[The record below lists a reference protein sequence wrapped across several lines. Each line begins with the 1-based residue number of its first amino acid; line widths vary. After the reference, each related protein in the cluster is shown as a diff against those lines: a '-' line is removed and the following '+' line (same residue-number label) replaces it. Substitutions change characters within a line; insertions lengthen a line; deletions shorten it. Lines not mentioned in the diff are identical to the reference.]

1 MAVLT
6 FILATGWAGLRIDS
20 RADALPDLII
30 WGPSVNPSIT
40 VTTFA
45 TNDCTVLEGCSG
57 AGTRR
62 LLRFNTLTRNIGT
75 ADLVIGSP
83 TNSPLFEF
91 DPCHGHYH
99 FSGFAEYRLFNGC
112 GQVAVSAKRAF
123 CLADYGRFDT
133 NASPFFK
140 YTCANQGIQAGWY
153 DVYSSNTPCQWMD
166 ITGLP
171 PGDYTLQVEVNP
183 QHLLTE
189 SDYSNN
195 LTNIPVAIPLLDTNT
210 NGMGDDWE
218 ILYGVTDPNA
228 DADGDRMS
236 NLHEYLAGT
245 DPTNSAS
252 AFRISSIACEGNDLR
267 VTWTTVGCKKYQLQA
282 ANGEA
287 DGTFSPNSFADIGP
301 LFTIPGSGEATTNHL
316 DVGAATNYTAR
327 YYRVRLSP

>member
-1 MAVLT
+1 MNLGAE
-6 FILATGWAGLRIDS
+6 
-20 RADALPDLII
+20 ALPDLII
-30 WGPSVNPSIT
+30 WGPSVGPSIS
-40 VTTFA
+40 VTYFA
-45 TNDCTVLEGCSG
+45 TNDCTVQEECSG

-62 LLRFNTLTRNIGT
+62 LLRFNTLTRNSGT
-75 ADLVIGSP
+75 ADLVVGSP
-83 TNSPLFEF
+83 TNNPLFEF

-99 FSGFAEYRLFNGC
+99 FSGFAEYRLFNDC

-133 NASPFFK
+133 NASPLPK

-153 DVYSSNTPCQWMD
+153 DVYSSNTPCQWID

-195 LTNIPVAIPLLDTNT
+195 TTNIPVVIPLLDDNT

-218 ILYGVTDPNA
+218 TLYGVSDPDA
-228 DADGDRMS
+228 DADNDGMS
-236 NLHEYLAGT
+236 NLQEYHSGT
-245 DPTNSAS
+245 DPTNSTS
-252 AFRISSIACEGNDLR
+252 VFHITSIVSEGDDFR
-267 VTWTTVGCKKYQLQA
+267 VTWTTVGCKKYRLQA
-282 ANGEA
+282 GNGDE
-287 DGTFSPNSFADIGP
+287 DGSIVSGNFADIGP
-301 LFTIPGSGEATTNHL
+301 LFSIPGSG
-316 DVGAATNYTAR
+316 DSATNYLDIGASTNGTAR